1 MSIYNGTYES
11 LKKDLL
17 ELREMFIRT
26 KTKSESA
33 LCIDSIYS
41 LERLCNCLKKEN
53 SSYYEQIY
61 KKNKNKI
68 KECMNIKNRYL
79 DAYMENFIEN
89 KTFLRNLLFKNI
101 EIFDDML
108 EQNNEE
114 IETIEPMFSE
124 ASADLLVHDFFKKY
138 YPKHK
143 CYIDKLILDKR
154 LIKVD
159 EIEHYDG
166 MCFNIYRKEPIILVQ
181 NNKYTMR
188 SIITLIHELAHA
200 IDFKDM
206 NEKFSVNKCE
216 KYNYQS
222 NYVEFLSRL
231 YERQALD
238 YFYDLNIDNDSVTSM
253 YLDYDYGIY
262 SDMVASYAFTLLPD
276 EILKR
281 SNYLKFSREELKLM
295 IPCEYFTEQV
305 EEALDDE
312 FVDVNQ
318 SLRYAM
324 SSLLALY
331 CNGVL
336 KENEDKGNYI
346 FENIMANRADLFRKE
361 MFEELAINGQEMSKI
376 LIKEMNYNQK

>member
-1 MSIYNGTYES
+1 MNKIEKIVSFYVLTNS
-11 LKKDLL
+11 LKEK
-17 ELREMFIRT
+17 IRSGW
-26 KTKSESA
+26 KQWNISA
-33 LCIDSIYS
+33 ERLGSVAEHIYGTCMLAIAIDS
-41 LERLCNCLKKEN
+41 E
-53 SSYYEQIY
+53 
-61 KKNKNKI
+61 
-68 KECMNIKNRYL
+68 
-79 DAYMENFIEN
+79 
-89 KTFLRNLLFKNI
+89 
-101 EIFDDML
+101 
-108 EQNNEE
+108 
-114 IETIEPMFSE
+114 
-124 ASADLLVHDFFKKY
+124 
-138 YPKHK
+138 
-143 CYIDKLILDKR
+143 
-154 LIKVD
+154 
-159 EIEHYDG
+159 
-166 MCFNIYRKEPIILVQ
+166 
-181 NNKYTMR
+181 
-188 SIITLIHELAHA
+188 
-200 IDFKDM
+200 
-206 NEKFSVNKCE
+206 
-216 KYNYQS
+216 
-222 NYVEFLSRL
+222 
-231 YERQALD
+231 
-238 YFYDLNIDNDSVTSM
+238 YDLNIDNDSVTSM